1 MIPTR
6 LGLSLLAIAGTFYAL
21 AWLTRIG
28 WLYIAPPL
36 ILAILLLNLML
47 PPLNV
52 RALSAERR
60 FKNRKDGEQV
70 DIFED
75 DILVMETRLSNRSL
89 LPKIALTLREVFPCA
104 PPGKEEYGYF
114 IGALSPR
121 RTSAL
126 TYGITCH
133 RRGVYS
139 FPPLRVESSAPFGF
153 FRAVRSLEAPM
164 EVTVYP
170 KVLPIDVAVNQG
182 TLQGDSP
189 RFGRPTFTGEV
200 RSSREFQQSDELR
213 HIHWKNSAR
222 SGRLM
227 VKQFDQTPRGELR
240 IAFNPGVNLGRGRE
254 TTLEY
259 AIKIAASL
267 ACYSFND
274 GRRFRMWPGGTE
286 ADLTTWHNVLEHLA
300 RIQAEPQPSVSEL
313 LRHRNPQ
320 GISIVA
326 ISAADQDAFQQLLRL
341 QYPQGIVVVMMEG
354 FDSREDVQVRHE
366 ISNQGL
372 TVVPCKVNELSK
384 ALQALGKILETQ
396 DASVAM
402 GRR

>member
-1 MIPTR
+1 MRFSKTYRFLLSEVPVIPTR
-6 LGLSLLAIAGTFYAL
+6 LGLSLLAIAGTFYAP

-52 RALSAERR
+52 RALTAERR
-60 FKNRKDGEQV
+60 FKSRKDGEQV

-75 DILVMETRLSNRSL
+75 DILVMETRLSSRSL

-121 RTSAL
+121 RTSVL
-126 TYGITCH
+126 TYGITCY

-139 FPPLRVESSAPFGF
+139 FPPLRVQSSAPFGF

-182 TLQGDSP
+182 ALQGDSP

-200 RSSREFQQSDELR
+200 RSSREFQQFRD
-213 HIHWKNSAR
+213 
-222 SGRLM
+222 G
-227 VKQFDQTPRGELR
+227 RGEAAVRARCTRRVPLR
-240 IAFNPGVNLGRGRE
+240 CATG
-254 TTLEY
+254 
-259 AIKIAASL
+259 
-267 ACYSFND
+267 D
-274 GRRFRMWPGGTE
+274 
-286 ADLTTWHNVLEHLA
+286 
-300 RIQAEPQPSVSEL
+300 
-313 LRHRNPQ
+313 
-320 GISIVA
+320 
-326 ISAADQDAFQQLLRL
+326 
-341 QYPQGIVVVMMEG
+341 
-354 FDSREDVQVRHE
+354 
-366 ISNQGL
+366 
-372 TVVPCKVNELSK
+372 
-384 ALQALGKILETQ
+384 
-396 DASVAM
+396 
-402 GRR
+402 